1 MYEYIHKKQR
11 GYKYHCRGQE
21 RRNISFFTIQEQTI
35 TTVWVCVL
43 RLRVRYLQVPFPVG
57 IQKMEGNS
65 TRFMLYKFALLMLNH
80 LPDGQHMVTT
90 DSPTDSFQTTRHTES
105 TR

>member
-35 TTVWVCVL
+35 MTVWVCVL
-43 RLRVRYLQVPFPVG
+43 RLRVTLPPSTLSSGDTEDGRQFDPFYV
-57 IQKMEGNS
+57 IQICITNVKSPSWWTAHG
-65 TRFMLYKFALLMLNH
+65 Y
-80 LPDGQHMVTT
+80 DG
-90 DSPTDSFQTTRHTES
+90 
-105 TR
+105 